1 MERPTLAI
9 LAVMLMLGLARCEDY
24 SRFLVDIVEPTG
36 VADVEETMATV
47 NSILQDTAGVDFIF
61 KVVGEPRVL
70 AILNITSL
78 CDMRSLEKKLLA
90 AKLDITV
97 KSLFLGEKLAA
108 DLGVNK
114 TLIESALPPS
124 KLTGGHI
131 YFWDAVFRMED
142 LTSEEY
148 KDEIRDNLE
157 SGLNYRLA
165 NHQDLVY
172 RVLGQFPIQMLYFA
186 SLKPEEAELVVWHFN
201 RRKLIFTTTVALVQ
215 NLDDYLNDCQ

>member
-9 LAVMLMLGLARCEDY
+9 LAVMLVLGLARCDDY

-36 VADVEETMATV
+36 VADVQTTMATV
-47 NSILQDTAGVDFIF
+47 KSILQETDGVDYSF

-70 AILNITSL
+70 AILDITSL

-97 KSLFLGEKLAA
+97 KSLFLGEQLAA

-114 TLIESALPPS
+114 TLIESVKPLGN
-124 KLTGGHI
+124 LTGDRI

-157 SGLNYRLA
+157 SSLKYRLDDHKGLA
-165 NHQDLVY
+165 Y
-172 RVLGQFPIQMLYFA
+172 KVLGEFPIQMLYFA
-186 SLKPEEAELVVWHFN
+186 SSKPEEAELAIWHFN
-201 RRKLIFTTTVALVQ
+201 RRKLIFTATVALVQ